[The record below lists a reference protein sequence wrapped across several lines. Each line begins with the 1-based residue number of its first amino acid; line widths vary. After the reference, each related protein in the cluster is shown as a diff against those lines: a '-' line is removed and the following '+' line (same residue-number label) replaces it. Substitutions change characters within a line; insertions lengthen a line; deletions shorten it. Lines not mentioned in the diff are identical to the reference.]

1 MSTNGDVVLGEM
13 QLRAML
19 DSQPDSVGLAG
30 AVEAAL
36 GTAWD
41 VALEAFRMG
50 GAGAEVTWL
59 TQRVG

>member
-1 MSTNGDVVLGEM
+1 M
-13 QLRAML
+13 QLRTLL
-19 DSQPDSVGLAG
+19 DSQPDGSGLAG
-30 AVEAAL
+30 AIEAAL

-41 VALEAFRMG
+41 VALEPYRIG